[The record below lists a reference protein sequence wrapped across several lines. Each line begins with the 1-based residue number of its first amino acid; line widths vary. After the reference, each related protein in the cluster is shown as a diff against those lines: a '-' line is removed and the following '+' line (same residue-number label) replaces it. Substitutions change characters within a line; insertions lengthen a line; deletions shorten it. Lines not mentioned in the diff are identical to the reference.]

1 MPITWMIISG
11 TFLIPFDRINQQY
24 LEEARSI
31 GVSRLEIRD
40 THFPNNGPVTIDLSV
55 DTASA
60 EKLKI
65 YRICR
70 WIA

>member
-11 TFLIPFDRINQQY
+11 TFLIPFDSINQQY

-31 GVSRLEIRD
+31 GKSQVEIRD
-40 THFPNNGPVTIDLSV
+40 THFPNNGPVTIDLSG

-60 EKLKI
+60 EKFKI